1 MRATCA
7 VPPSAGGRI
16 AEKKKRNPNWSASL
30 LEHDETVPISST
42 SEAVTGAAAA
52 ASEPQ
57 WWFKRSQ

>member
-7 VPPSAGGRI
+7 VPPSGRI
-16 AEKKKRNPNWSASL
+16 AEKKKTKSKLVGSL